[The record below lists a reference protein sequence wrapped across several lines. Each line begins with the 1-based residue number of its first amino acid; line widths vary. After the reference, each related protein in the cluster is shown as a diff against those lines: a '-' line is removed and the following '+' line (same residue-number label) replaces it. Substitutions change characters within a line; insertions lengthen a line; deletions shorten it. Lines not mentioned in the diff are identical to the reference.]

1 MNIEQY
7 ISNQRKL
14 FNVDLRV
21 FFKKYSTSNILQVA
35 MWYSLSNGGK
45 RLRPILLSEVAK
57 LIGLKKNFYLNMAL
71 ATELIHCYSL
81 VHDDLPSMDDDDYR
95 RGKLATHKKFDEAQA
110 ILSGNGLLTLAFEL
124 LSKKYNS
131 SVCYEISRVSG
142 ANGLAGGQSIDIALE
157 SKKLSL
163 DKILHIHELKTA
175 KLFEFCIAA
184 PYIASGEKANVN
196 NARKYGNLLGKCF
209 QIVDDIIDQDQ
220 DEDNINIL
228 NYMTKEEALLLCN
241 EYKYTADKY
250 LNKLF
255 PEKHNNLS
263 NIFNYIINQADK

>member
-21 FFKKYSTSNILQVA
+21 FFKKYSTSNILQIA

-45 RLRPILLSEVAK
+45 RLRPILLAEVAK

-124 LSKKYNS
+124 LSKKYDS

-142 ANGLAGGQSIDIALE
+142 AYGLAGGQSIDIAFE

-163 DKILHIHELKTA
+163 DKILYIHELKTA

-184 PYIASGEKANVN
+184 PYIASGDKTNVN
-196 NARKYGNLLGKCF
+196 TARKYGNLLGRCF

-220 DEDNINIL
+220 DEDNKNIL
-228 NYMTKEEALLLCN
+228 NYMTKKEALLLCN
-241 EYKYTADKY
+241 EYKHKADKH

-255 PEKHNNLS
+255 LEQDNKLS
-263 NIFNYIINQADK
+263 HIFNYIINQAGK